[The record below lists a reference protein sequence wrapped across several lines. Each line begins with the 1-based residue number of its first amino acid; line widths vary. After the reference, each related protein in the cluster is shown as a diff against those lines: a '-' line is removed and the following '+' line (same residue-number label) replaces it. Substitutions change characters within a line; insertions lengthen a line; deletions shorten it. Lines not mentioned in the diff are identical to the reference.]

1 MPCAFSAVCN
11 RAPSLAGSL
20 TVHPWLESR
29 HGRSSCTAAHALPR
43 KPASFTVSNRAP
55 APPSQFFDQEPEAEE
70 LAAFSSDG
78 EYDEESF
85 LDYSTIGIGT
95 IVRNRGK
102 WLLVFCAGLVLAALV
117 IENYE
122 TLIASHVELSFFVP
136 LIMGH
141 GGNTGSQT
149 VSNVIRA
156 LALRQIRWRNV
167 SSVIVKEAVA
177 GGIMGGLIGLLIF
190 GMSLLWDKVSPDVAL
205 VVAISLPMVS
215 LWSNGLAAFI
225 TMASSKLKLD
235 PAMTSGPLVTTLVD
249 TTGLMLYFLI
259 AKVIIQDE
267 LYAHVVSS
275 ANTLLS

>member
-1 MPCAFSAVCN
+1 MYI
-11 RAPSLAGSL
+11 
-20 TVHPWLESR
+20 
-29 HGRSSCTAAHALPR
+29 
-43 KPASFTVSNRAP
+43 
-55 APPSQFFDQEPEAEE
+55 DQEPEAEE

-149 VSNVIRA
+149 VSNVISCILVFCA
-156 LALRQIRWRNV
+156 
-167 SSVIVKEAVA
+167 
-177 GGIMGGLIGLLIF
+177 GGLIGLLIF